1 MLIWPIAVL
10 VTAGIILMILER
22 ILPARSLPHVPGWWM
37 RVILINIMQA
47 GVVVL
52 GGLTWEQYL
61 QSLSLVN
68 VPWPNEVFAVATTY
82 FAITFVFYWWHK
94 WRHDVEW
101 LWTTCHQIHHSP
113 SRIETITSFYK
124 HPLEIFLNSI
134 IIATIAYPVMGLSL
148 QAGAW
153 VTVCTGLAEFLYHM
167 NIKTPYWWGFV
178 FQRPESHR
186 VHHERN
192 KHYKNFADLPLWDM
206 IFGTFE
212 NPHREVTCG
221 FRLERELMFYK
232 MLTFKNVNQKRDL
245 DE

>member
-82 FAITFVFYWWHK
+82 FAITFVFTGGTSGDTMSNGYGPPVIK
-94 WRHDVEW
+94 YITV
-101 LWTTCHQIHHSP
+101 LVVLKP
-113 SRIETITSFYK
+113 SLLFINT
-124 HPLEIFLNSI
+124 L
-134 IIATIAYPVMGLSL
+134 
-148 QAGAW
+148 
-153 VTVCTGLAEFLYHM
+153 
-167 NIKTPYWWGFV
+167 
-178 FQRPESHR
+178 
-186 VHHERN
+186 
-192 KHYKNFADLPLWDM
+192 
-206 IFGTFE
+206 
-212 NPHREVTCG
+212 
-221 FRLERELMFYK
+221 
-232 MLTFKNVNQKRDL
+232 
-245 DE
+245 